1 MSNLELTGLHAHHP
15 LGFLAAC
22 GLLRCLADWKDFGET
37 RLRWQ
42 RDEDRR
48 TFAVIEGERLLD
60 IDGVAQVLLCRSKEQ
75 RESPALTWSTKID
88 DRAKYRKTAR
98 KAVEQFCDGASRD
111 ALDILAALAS
121 DLVLEKKGKLRSTG
135 FDLTSGNQQ
144 LLKSFRVLAGEP
156 ETVKAKPS
164 PLSQVA
170 IRGALLGPW
179 TYQDDHHS
187 LGWDPQAQ
195 RLHALRGKLP
205 EKDKANRSVRA
216 AVFLASQA
224 LPLFPCFAV
233 GGSLRTTGFHHCD
246 GDDWF
251 AWPIWNHPISLDT
264 LRSLLAH
271 PFGADLKGRG
281 VEVVYRCR
289 CAHTGGSEGNYQ
301 VFSHPEERPWPAF
314 SVGGVLHGRSNHDA
328 DRRSG
333 PDTARGTPAKELG

>member
-1 MSNLELTGLHAHHP
+1 MSNLELTGLQAHHP

-22 GLLRCLADWKDFGET
+22 GLLRCLSDCKKFGET

-48 TFAVIEGERLLD
+48 RFAAIEAGPQLD
-60 IDGVAQVLLCRSKEQ
+60 IQAVTQVLLCRSKEQ
-75 RESPALTWSTKID
+75 RESPAVTWSTKID
-88 DRAKYRKTAR
+88 DREKYRKTA
-98 KAVEQFCDGASRD
+98 KKTVEQFCDSASRD
-111 ALDILAALAS
+111 AVDMLAALAS

-156 ETVKAKPS
+156 ETARGKAA
-164 PLSQVA
+164 VHE
-170 IRGALLGPW
+170 ALIGPW
-179 TYQDDHHS
+179 RYQDDHHS

-233 GGSLRTTGFHHCD
+233 AGKLRTTGFHHHD

-251 AWPIWNHPISLDT
+251 AWPIWSKPISLDT
-264 LRSLLAH
+264 LRSLLAQ
-271 PFGADLKGRG
+271 PFSSELKERG

-289 CAHTGGSEGNYQ
+289 STHTGGAEGNYQ
-301 VFSHPEERPWPAF
+301 VFSHPEERPWPVRAGRA
-314 SVGGVLHGRSNHDA
+314 SRQGGER
-328 DRRSG
+328 
-333 PDTARGTPAKELG
+333 